1 MNIIGKIFGLL
12 VIALSLTVMVSCKK
26 EDEKK
31 PSPNTPQEE
40 DDGETTMALIFG
52 DEPAFFGYYQAVFDD
67 NDFPYYFSFAAVGM
81 DSNKQLTLPQI
92 QIQLTYDTVATRGE
106 YRWDVPVFYYSEN
119 AEHYALV
126 KPEWVA
132 KEFHYFQFTKFE
144 TSPIVIS
151 FEASAT
157 MCSNYEFRHDSI
169 PEADLTTK
177 ELLMRAKNIHFVDGS
192 LRAK

>member
-1 MNIIGKIFGLL
+1 MKKAVKIFGLL
-12 VIALSLTVMVSCKK
+12 ILTSFVFFMVGCKK
-26 EDEKK
+26 DE
-31 PSPNTPQEE
+31 PQNTDTPYVEP
-40 DDGETTMALIFG
+40 DNGETTMALIFG
-52 DEPAFFGYYQAVFDD
+52 DEPAYFGYYQAVFDD

-92 QIQLTYDTVATRGE
+92 QIQLTYDTAASASNS
-106 YRWDVPVFYYSEN
+106 RWNVPVFYYSEN
-119 AEHYALV
+119 AERYAQV

-144 TSPIVIS
+144 TNPIVMS

-157 MCSNYEFRHDSI
+157 MYSNYEYRHDSI
-169 PEADLTTK
+169 PEAELTTK